1 MARAVW
7 SGSISFGLVNVG
19 VKAYTAV
26 RDHTVHFHQLDKK
39 SGSRIGNQKVAKD
52 SGRKVDP
59 TKIELGY
66 EIAKGR
72 YVRFDPSEIDEL
84 RPRST
89 RSVEVADFVD
99 LAEIDPIFYQSTY
112 WLGPSDDDAT
122 RAYRL
127 LAAAMEDTQKVGI
140 GSVVMR
146 NKQYLAA
153 IRPLDGALAMSTM
166 RFADE
171 VVDVADLDDVPT
183 KGAKPA
189 PKELRMAEQLI
200 DSLSS
205 DWKPE
210 RYHDTFTEELEKIIK
225 AKDKGKDVVIEDQ
238 SEDAGAEVIDLMAA
252 LEASVKSRSS
262 SKRTTS
268 TRTTSP
274 RSKRTTSP
282 RTTRKRT
289 TRKAPSK
296 KPATSKR
303 SSGKSTRTKKSA

>member
-1 MARAVW
+1 M
-7 SGSISFGLVNVG
+7 
-19 VKAYTAV
+19 
-26 RDHTVHFHQLDKK
+26 
-39 SGSRIGNQKVAKD
+39 
-52 SGRKVDP
+52 
-59 TKIELGY
+59 
-66 EIAKGR
+66 
-72 YVRFDPSEIDEL
+72 RFDPSEIDEL

-89 RSVEVADFVD
+89 RSVDVSDFVD

-112 WLGPSDDDAT
+112 WLGPADDDAT

-205 DWKPE
+205 EWKPE

-225 AKDKGKDVVIEDQ
+225 AKDKGKDVVIEDEP
-238 SEDAGAEVIDLMAA
+238 EDAGAEVIDLMAA
-252 LEASVKSRSS
+252 LEASVKSRRSRPT
-262 SKRTTS
+262 KRHRRRPTRRRPEEASDGPEVDTQSTS
-268 TRTTSP
+268 T
-274 RSKRTTSP
+274 K
-282 RTTRKRT
+282 
-289 TRKAPSK
+289 
-296 KPATSKR
+296 
-303 SSGKSTRTKKSA
+303 KKSA

>member
-39 SGSRIGNQKVAKD
+39 SGSRIGNQKIAKET
-52 SGRKVDP
+52 GRKVDSD
-59 TKIELGY
+59 KIELGY

-89 RSVEVADFVD
+89 RSVDVSDFVD

-183 KGAKPA
+183 RGSKPA

-205 DWKPE
+205 EWKPE
-210 RYHDTFTEELEKIIK
+210 RYHDTFTEELERIIK
-225 AKDKGKDVVIEDQ
+225 AKDEGKDVVIEDQ
-238 SEDAGAEVIDLMAA
+238 PEDAGAEVIDLMAA
-252 LEASVKSRSS
+252 LEASVKSRSTVKRTTS
-262 SKRTTS
+262 SRTTSKRTTS
-268 TRTTSP
+268 
-274 RSKRTTSP
+274 K

-289 TRKAPSK
+289 TRKAPTK
-296 KPATSKR
+296 KPAAGKRTSR
-303 SSGKSTRTKKSA
+303 KSTSPKKKSA